1 MFYCAASKALNL
13 CIVRGE
19 NPQLFRPKMRQYFLR
34 INLEKTGKRAMYKA
48 VNWIQFQVG
57 YQSAQLCQKI
67 LPMKMVLQPGGL
79 SLRVGVG
86 AFGVGGY
93 STLFMY
99 TAINT
104 GIEISVF

>member
-1 MFYCAASKALNL
+1 
-13 CIVRGE
+13 
-19 NPQLFRPKMRQYFLR
+19 
-34 INLEKTGKRAMYKA
+34 
-48 VNWIQFQVG
+48 
-57 YQSAQLCQKI
+57 
-67 LPMKMVLQPGGL
+67 MKMVLQPGGL

-104 GIEISVF
+104 GIEISITVFVNDPVKSLKRYGLAGIENKQKKTDALFTWLK

>member
-1 MFYCAASKALNL
+1 VSTRQKFKNVGTATILSRLAEGTSSVKSNKFDRFNVGYILNL
-13 CIVRGE
+13 FNTVKR
-19 NPQLFRPKMRQYFLR
+19 
-34 INLEKTGKRAMYKA
+34 KT
-48 VNWIQFQVG
+48 
-57 YQSAQLCQKI
+57 

-99 TAINT
+99 TAIKT